1 MVYNA
6 ANLLTLSRLLMAG
19 VFFLLIALKS
29 WWAVPVLV
37 LAGVTDFLDGW
48 VARKWNQQTD
58 FGRIADP
65 VIDKVLICG
74 GFIFLVKHSEGI
86 VMSWMAT
93 VIVARELVVTGLRSL
108 AESRGTEFAATI
120 WGKSKMVVQSVALG
134 WVILL
139 ITVFKPAADAPAPPW
154 MVTTAY
160 VLVWTAVVVTVMS
173 GLVYL
178 IQAEGLVRGRKEKD
192 A

>member
-1 MVYNA
+1 MIYNA
-6 ANLLTLSRLLMAG
+6 ANMLTLSRLVMAAI
-19 VFFLLIALKS
+19 FFVLIAFKS
-29 WWAVPVLV
+29 WWAVPMLV
-37 LAGVTDFLDGW
+37 LAGATDLLDGW
-48 VARKWNQQTD
+48 VARRYNQQTD

-74 GFIFLVKHSEGI
+74 GFIFLVKHAPTI

-93 VIVARELVVTGLRSL
+93 VIVGRELVVTGLRSL
-108 AESRGTEFAATI
+108 AESRGTEFAATF
-120 WGKSKMVVQSVALG
+120 WGKSKMAVQSVALG

-139 ITVFKPAADAPAPPW
+139 ITVFKPAAEAARW
-154 MVTTAY
+154 MVTTAH

-178 IQAEGLVRGRKEKD
+178 IQAEKLVRGREEKD

>member
-1 MVYNA
+1 MIYNA
-6 ANLLTLSRLLMAG
+6 ANMLTLSRLVMAAI
-19 VFFLLIALKS
+19 FFLLIAFKS
-29 WWAVPVLV
+29 WWAVPMLV
-37 LAGVTDFLDGW
+37 LAGITDFLDGW

-65 VIDKVLICG
+65 VIDKILICG
-74 GFIFLVKHSEGI
+74 GFIFLVKHSGGI

-93 VIVARELVVTGLRSL
+93 VIVGRELVVTGLRSL
-108 AESRGTEFAATI
+108 AESRGTEFAAMF

-139 ITVFKPAADAPAPPW
+139 ITAWDSLKEVPQV
-154 MVTTAY
+154 MVTIAH
-160 VLVWTAVVVTVMS
+160 VLVWMTVVVTVMS

-178 IQAEGLVRGRKEKD
+178 IQAEKLVRGRKEKD

>member
-1 MVYNA
+1 MIYNA
-6 ANLLTLSRLLMAG
+6 ANTLTLSRLVMAA

-29 WWAVPVLV
+29 WWAVPMLV

-74 GFIFLVKHSEGI
+74 GFIFLVKHSPTI

-93 VIVARELVVTGLRSL
+93 VIVGRELVVTGLRSL
-108 AESRGTEFAATI
+108 AESRGTEFAATF

-134 WVILL
+134 WVIIL
-139 ITVFKPAADAPAPPW
+139 ITGWDAIGEVPAV
-154 MVTTAY
+154 MVTIAH
-160 VLVWTAVVVTVMS
+160 VLVWTTVVVTVMS

-178 IQAEGLVRGRKEKD
+178 VQAERLVRGREKKD